1 MAETGRAEA
10 SSTEDER
17 RWFVGRPGARGMDV
31 PAMVRRRG
39 VGNLEALS
47 PVPLQKDVLRVSAFC
62 TFEGHAWE
70 KTWNTTYLSPVQV
83 KL

>member
-1 MAETGRAEA
+1 MTETGSAEA
-10 SSTEDER
+10 SSTEDEW
-17 RWFVGRPGARGMDV
+17 RWLVGRPGARGMDV

-47 PVPLQKDVLRVSAFC
+47 PVPLQGDVLRVSAFC

-70 KTWNTTYLSPVQV
+70 ITRNKTYLVQS
-83 KL
+83 K